1 MASHALVLS
10 IDPHSSQL
18 VRGVLKEFDVKAD
31 LCLSANS
38 AKRLLRQNRYESV
51 IVDCDSVA
59 DGLSIFEELRNS
71 RENRGAVTVTLL
83 NDSTQMRAA
92 TEVGSTFMLHKPIP
106 AEDARRIMRI
116 ARHLIARDSVRQYLR
131 LPMNSLAFALLNE
144 EHQIVVENVSE
155 GGMAIQA
162 DEQLEA
168 GSECQVRFILPVE
181 NIEIAAKAKVKW
193 ADAAGRAGLQ
203 FTAIAEESHRA
214 LCAWIEDS
222 YANGLPDVDGNRR
235 VALDIPAR
243 MTQRRAWMRKIYALM
258 SRAAV
263 DVGIPLLATATFAL
277 IARAIA
283 GHFLPVQTLFLPTL
297 LFCAAYHYLFVTHQ
311 KKTPGAL
318 VAARIE

>member
-31 LCLSANS
+31 LCLSASS
-38 AKRLLRQNRYESV
+38 AKRLLKQNRYESV
-51 IVDCDSVA
+51 IVDCDSVP
-59 DGLSIFEELRNS
+59 DGLSIFSDLRNN

-83 NDSTQMRAA
+83 NDTAQMRAA
-92 TEVGSTFMLHKPIP
+92 TELGSTFMLHKPVP

-116 ARHLIARDSVRQYLR
+116 ARHLIARDSVRQYMR
-131 LPMNSLAFALLNE
+131 LPLNSLAFALLNE
-144 EHQIVVENVSE
+144 DTQIVVENVSE

-162 DEQLEA
+162 DEKLEV
-168 GSECQVRFILPVE
+168 GSDCHVRFILPVE
-181 NIEIAAKAKVKW
+181 NVEIAAKAKVKW

-203 FTAIAEESHRA
+203 FTAIAAECHRA
-214 LCAWIEDS
+214 LCEWIEDS
-222 YANGLPDVDGNRR
+222 HANGLPDVDGNRR

-243 MTQRRAWMRKIYALM
+243 MTQRRQWVRKASALA

-263 DVGIPLLATATFAL
+263 DVGIPILATGTFAL

-283 GHFLPVQTLFLPTL
+283 GYFLPIQTLFLPTL
-297 LFCAAYHYLFVTHQ
+297 LFCAAYHYLFVAHQ

-318 VAARIE
+318 VAARIQ